1 MRYGYART
9 STDDQTTAL
18 QDAALKK
25 ARCVKIFRDEG
36 YTGANTKRPGLTR
49 CLKTLR
55 PGDTLTVWK
64 LDRLG
69 RSLGDLITILDDLK
83 ARGVRFQSLT
93 EAIDTTTAT
102 GRAMWQMI
110 GILAELERSM
120 ITERT
125 RAGVKAAKRRG
136 VKFGRKPKLTPEQ
149 IEHARELIGKGET
162 RQYVADL
169 LNVSRTTLFRALTD
183 AGKTPKVVR

>member
-1 MRYGYART
+1 MPRYGYART

-18 QDAALKK
+18 QIAALKK
-25 ARCVKIFRDEG
+25 ARCARIFEDKG
-36 YTGANTKRPGLTR
+36 VSGATFKRPALAR
-49 CLKTLR
+49 CLKTLQR
-55 PGDTLTVWK
+55 GDVLTVWK

-69 RSLGDLITILDDLK
+69 RSLGGLIVLLDDLK

-93 EAIDTTTAT
+93 EAIDTETPL

-110 GILAELERSM
+110 GILAELERSV
-120 ITERT
+120 IAERT

-136 VKFGRKPKLTPEQ
+136 VKFGRKPSLSAEQ
-149 IEHARELIGKGET
+149 IDHARELIDQGEA

-169 LNVSRTTLFRALTD
+169 FKVSRATLYRAL
-183 AGKTPKVVR
+183 KESNKIPKK